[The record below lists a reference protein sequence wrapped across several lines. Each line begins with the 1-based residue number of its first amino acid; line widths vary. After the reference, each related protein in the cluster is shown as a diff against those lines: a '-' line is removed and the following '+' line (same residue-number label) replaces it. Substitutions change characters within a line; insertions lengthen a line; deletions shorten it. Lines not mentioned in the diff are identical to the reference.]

1 MKQLWSYMDYHKE
14 DIMGAIVI
22 GIIVLVICK
31 IAEAFPSRDP
41 QRKRWEDLQRRLV
54 ESDK

>member
-1 MKQLWSYMDYHKE
+1 MDYHKE

-22 GIIVLVICK
+22 GIIVLVVCK
-31 IAEAFPSRDP
+31 IAETIPSQNP
-41 QRKRWEDLQRRLV
+41 QEKRWQELQRRLV

>member
-1 MKQLWSYMDYHKE
+1 MDYHKE

-22 GIIVLVICK
+22 GIIVLVVCK
-31 IAEAFPSRDP
+31 IAEAIPSRDP